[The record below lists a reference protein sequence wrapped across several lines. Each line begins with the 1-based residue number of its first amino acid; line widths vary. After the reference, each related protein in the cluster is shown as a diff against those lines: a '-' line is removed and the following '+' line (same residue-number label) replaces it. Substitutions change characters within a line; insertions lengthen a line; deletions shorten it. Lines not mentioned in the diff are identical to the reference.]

1 MGPLV
6 PPVHGDAH
14 VGISP
19 SSYLDNIRSAQAF
32 AADCIA
38 NGKII
43 YG

>member
-6 PPVHGDAH
+6 PPVHGDAR

-19 SSYLDNIRSAQAF
+19 SSYLDNIRSAQAI
-32 AADCIA
+32 AADCIG
-38 NGKII
+38 NEEII